1 MMQWIQVFTLI
12 FPEFNRGKVQQCD
25 VFDDELREERNNC
38 RGVDKK
44 QESIERV
51 RE

>member
-25 VFDDELREERNNC
+25 VFDDELHEERNNC